1 MVEHGITTHR
11 MVEQELL
18 WEKEYG
24 PFKAFGY
31 VAPEELDVAD
41 IFDADAFDTPNV
53 DEIRT
58 DINNGDKIWV
68 LAQVKVYCQ
77 GIELGDASI
86 GGLLYKDYD
95 GIKKEIFEEDHQ
107 SIVHDALKE
116 ARASMKYLRQVK
128 IPAEEQLT
136 SQFMESQECW

>member
-1 MVEHGITTHR
+1 MS
-11 MVEQELL
+11 ELI

-31 VAPEELDVAD
+31 VAPEEIDVAD
-41 IFDADAFDTPNV
+41 IFDQGADNV
-53 DEIRT
+53 DEIRS
-58 DINNGDKIWV
+58 DIEQGKKVWV
-68 LAQVKVYCQ
+68 YAQAKVYCK
-77 GIELGDASI
+77 GIELGDGSM

-107 SIVHDALKE
+107 GIVHEALRE
-116 ARASMKYLRQVK
+116 ARASMKYLREVK

-136 SQFMESQECW
+136 SQFMEGVK